1 MEINVFTFKLLS
13 CKEKRLDQYD
23 NHPRATCV
31 TSAHKQLGRAGVGV
45 GVGVWIFA
53 VSELNTEESLGTCK
67 VG

>member
-31 TSAHKQLGRAGVGV
+31 TSAHKQLGRAGVG
-45 GVGVWIFA
+45 IFA